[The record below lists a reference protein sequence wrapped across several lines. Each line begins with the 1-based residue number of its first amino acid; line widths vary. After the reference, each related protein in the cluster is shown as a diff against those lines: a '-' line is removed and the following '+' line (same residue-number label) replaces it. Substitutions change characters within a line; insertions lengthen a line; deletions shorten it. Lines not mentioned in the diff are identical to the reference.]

1 MRSILRYI
9 VILTASVLVLSSCG
23 KDEAEVIPRA
33 KLAKIY
39 AEMLV
44 TDQWVTSTPGVRMIA
59 DTSLVYEPIL
69 EKYGYDIEDYL
80 LSVDNYMNDP
90 ERFSRILRTSGEII
104 EKRLKELRKQQHILE
119 LIANLPK
126 IESDFKPQ
134 EYFTYLFDEPYVHYY
149 DSLGVEIDSLKWDY
163 RFVPIE
169 TADTIYDRIRM
180 IIRDTLPP
188 VDSLAPAD
196 SLALADSLASPDSI
210 LNAIDK
216 KIVTLDVKKDTAELL
231 KESMRKFVRP
241 SRNEGNVFPR
251 KVEGAKLEE
260 TDVLKTNE
268 K

>member
-23 KDEAEVIPRA
+23 KDEAEVIPRG

-59 DTSLVYEPIL
+59 DTSLVYQPIL

-104 EKRLKELRKQQHILE
+104 EKRLKELRKQQYILDE
-119 LIANLPK
+119 IAKLPK
-126 IESDFKPQ
+126 LKSDFKPQ
-134 EYFTYLFDEPYVHYY
+134 EYFAYLFDEPYVHYY
-149 DSLGVEIDSLKWDY
+149 DSLGIEIDSLKWEY
-163 RFVPIE
+163 RFVSIE
-169 TADTIYDRIRM
+169 TADTLYDRIRM

-196 SLALADSLASPDSI
+196 SLALADSVALADSLALADSI
-210 LNAIDK
+210 AKAVEKPVEAVSPVSNDTVQAVKQHRRRVVRPERPTLQQAGELK
-216 KIVTLDVKKDTAELL
+216 KI
-231 KESMRKFVRP
+231 
-241 SRNEGNVFPR
+241 
-251 KVEGAKLEE
+251 
-260 TDVLKTNE
+260 E

>member
-23 KDEAEVIPRA
+23 KDEAEVIPRG

-104 EKRLKELRKQQHILE
+104 EKRLKELRKQQYILDE
-119 LIANLPK
+119 IAKLPK
-126 IESDFKPQ
+126 LKSDFKPQ
-134 EYFTYLFDEPYVHYY
+134 EYFAYLFDEPYVHYY
-149 DSLGVEIDSLKWDY
+149 DSLGIEIDSLKWEY
-163 RFVPIE
+163 RFVSIE
-169 TADTIYDRIRM
+169 TADTLYDRIRM

-196 SLALADSLASPDSI
+196 SLALADSIAKAVEKPVETVRQ
-210 LNAIDK
+210 
-216 KIVTLDVKKDTAELL
+216 VTLDTLQVVTQPKKREGRPQRPQRQARTGLKKFGEGTKLQETGEL
-231 KESMRKFVRP
+231 KKI
-241 SRNEGNVFPR
+241 
-251 KVEGAKLEE
+251 
-260 TDVLKTNE
+260 E